1 MTTTQLFAELV
12 VIGIGAGLWLS
23 LFGAAVTHHRI
34 DQGLP
39 RPESAVLVA
48 FVGVAYVLGI
58 VIDRLA
64 YSLLKP
70 VEEADAQRT
79 LTAAGLPDAPT
90 VERYVLVRSTALG
103 KQIQYNRSRLRIC
116 RAWVLNAILI
126 SLGLIAWNPK
136 ISRLA
141 LGPYLFLLVLGILV
155 SVLLGWT
162 TRKLSQDHYN
172 NLRDSYL
179 FLQKE
184 SVEKSG

>member
-1 MTTTQLFAELV
+1 VTTTQLFAELV

-23 LFGAAVTHHRI
+23 LFGAAVLHHRI

-48 FVGVAYVLGI
+48 FVGIAYVLGI

-70 VEEADAQRT
+70 VEKAEARRILA
-79 LTAAGLPDAPT
+79 AAGLPDGPT

-116 RAWVLNAILI
+116 RAWVLNAVLI
-126 SLGLIAWNPK
+126 SLGLIAWNPR
-136 ISRLA
+136 ISHLA
-141 LGPYLFLLVLGILV
+141 LGPYVFLLVLGILA
-155 SVLLGWT
+155 SLLLGWT
-162 TRKLSQDHYN
+162 TWNLSQDHYN

-179 FLQKE
+179 FLQKKGA
-184 SVEKSG
+184 EKSG